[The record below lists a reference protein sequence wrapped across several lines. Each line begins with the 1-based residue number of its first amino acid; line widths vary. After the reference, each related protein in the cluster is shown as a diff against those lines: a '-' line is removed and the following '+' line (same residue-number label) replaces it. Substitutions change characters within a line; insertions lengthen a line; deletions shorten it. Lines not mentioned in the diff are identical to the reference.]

1 VIFKLLTILF
11 SLILDLLSILR
22 VTDNDKDLEIILL
35 RQQIRI
41 LQRKVTTTPRIT
53 DPERV
58 VLATLVDKYKGANTG
73 ARQRLNQVM
82 MIFKPETVLRWHRE
96 LVRRKWTYKR
106 KGKPGRPRIT
116 AEVEALIVQMAKEN
130 DSWGYERIQGELL
143 KLGHMVCPNTVG
155 NILKRQSFPRFI
167 GDGITPACERSV
179 SSWRKFLGHYKE
191 QMLACDFFHCRD
203 HRSQNHLRSVLHRAG
218 DPVRPS
224 DGLHSESQRDLGY
237 STSSQSDLGTRGGSS
252 RESLSHPGQRQEVLR
267 SFRYGV
273 RFRRYRD
280 CDDPV
285 SGPSGECIRGA
296 LGTFG
301 SRRVPR
307 SHFDRERATS
317 APRSQRVYRVLQP
330 GSSASGHWPTI
341 SHFRS
346 GAQHSRANSQTQ
358 RAWRYDS

>member
-1 VIFKLLTILF
+1 MIFKLLTILF
-11 SLILDLLSILR
+11 SLMLDLLSILR
-22 VTDNDKDLEIILL
+22 VTDDDKDLEIILL

-58 VLATLVDKYKGANTG
+58 VLATLADKFKGAKTG
-73 ARQRLNQVM
+73 ARTQGAFYQRLSQVM

-143 KLGHMVCPNTVG
+143 KLGYTVCPNTVG
-155 NILKRQSFPRFI
+155 NILKRH
-167 GDGITPACERSV
+167 GITPACERSV

-203 HRSQNHLRSVLHRAG
+203 QRSQNHLRSVLHRAG
-218 DPVRPS
+218 DPARPS
-224 DGLHSESQRDLGY
+224 GGLHSESQRTLGY
-237 STSSQSDLGTRGGSS
+237 STSSQSDLGTGGGSA
-252 RESLSHPGQRQEVLR
+252 RESLSHPGQRQEVPR
-267 SFRYGV
+267 SFRHGV

-301 SRRVPR
+301 SRRMPR

-317 APRSQRVYRVLQP
+317 TPRSQRVYRVLQP

-341 SHFRS
+341 PHFRS

-358 RAWRYDS
+358 RAWGHYS